1 MSGATQFGVIL
12 LVVGLAGVA
21 AVLSNRLSARL
32 RVPAPAFFL
41 VAAVIAAQLWPSA
54 TSLPGA
60 TVERVVTLALAVI
73 LFDGGMHI
81 GRRRFRTAAAA
92 IVWTGIAGTLVTAAG
107 TAVAARYLAG
117 MSWHL
122 ALLVGTAVAAT
133 DPAVVFSVFGRREI
147 AGRTGVLLE
156 GESGA
161 NDPVGIALLS
171 ALLAAHGDAASVA
184 WHVLTEFAAQM
195 AVGVAVGVAGGLALL
210 AFMRRVPLPS
220 EGLYSPRV
228 LASALVIFGLATV
241 AHGSGF
247 LAVLV
252 AGILIGDEPA
262 PYKREIE
269 RFHSSLASLAE
280 IVAFVMLGLTMRLS
294 QLASASAWADG
305 LILAALLAFVIRPVL
320 GGLVSLPVKLTV
332 PERVFFLWTGLKG
345 AVPILLGMAIS
356 ESGTPGADRAYQVI
370 FVIVCFSV
378 TVQGGLVPALAHRLR
393 IPLRSIEP
401 EPWSLGVRFS
411 EEPEGMQRFHV
422 AAGAPADGSLVS
434 DLPCGENAW
443 LSLVVRDGTLLTV
456 AADTVLQ
463 AGDDVL
469 VLADPD
475 EAAALERCFT
485 GPGPGDPRGLPGGP
499 PRVTRPGTPG
509 LRVMTGTESPAR
521 ASPGQSH
528 RPAPVRGRV
537 TGPRPSGTRS
547 PARARARQGDRPAP
561 RAANTM
567 APFAIVLA
575 APRGVRGVAPPGDNC
590 AGEGT

>member
-1 MSGATQFGVIL
+1 MSGETQFGLIV
-12 LVVGLAGVA
+12 LVVGLAAAA

-54 TSLPGA
+54 GELPTL
-60 TVERVVTLALAVI
+60 TVERVVTLALAII

-81 GRRRFRTAAAA
+81 GRRRFRTAATA
-92 IVWTGIAGTLVTAAG
+92 IVWIGIAGTLVTAAG
-107 TAVAARYLAG
+107 TAVAARYVAG

-171 ALLAAHGDAASVA
+171 ALLAAHGGAASVV
-184 WHVLTEFAAQM
+184 WHVIGEFALQM
-195 AVGVAVGVAGGLALL
+195 TVGVAVGVGGGIALL

-228 LASALVIFGLATV
+228 LACVLAIFGAATLAQ
-241 AHGSGF
+241 GSGF

-252 AGILIGDEPA
+252 AGIIIGDEPA

-294 QLASASAWADG
+294 QLASASAWAKG
-305 LILAALLAFVIRPVL
+305 LALAALLAFVIRPVL
-320 GGLVSLPVKLTV
+320 GGLVTLPIRMTLR
-332 PERVFFLWTGLKG
+332 ERVFFLWTGLKG
-345 AVPILLGMAIS
+345 AVPILLGLAILD
-356 ESGTPGADRAYQVI
+356 SGTAGAAGAYQVI
-370 FVIVCFSV
+370 FVIVGFSV

-393 IPLRSIEP
+393 IPLRTIEP

-411 EEPEGMQRFHV
+411 EEPEGLHRYHV
-422 AAGAPADGSLVS
+422 ADGSAADGMS
-434 DLPCGENAW
+434 IADLPCGENAW
-443 LSLVVRDGTLLTV
+443 VSLIVRDGTLLTAV
-456 AADTVLQ
+456 TSDTALR

-469 VLADPD
+469 LLADPD
-475 EAAALERCFT
+475 ESDALDSCF
-485 GPGPGDPRGLPGGP
+485 
-499 PRVTRPGTPG
+499 
-509 LRVMTGTESPAR
+509 SP
-521 ASPGQSH
+521 
-528 RPAPVRGRV
+528 PAPSKP
-537 TGPRPSGTRS
+537 T
-547 PARARARQGDRPAP
+547 
-561 RAANTM
+561 
-567 APFAIVLA
+567 
-575 APRGVRGVAPPGDNC
+575 
-590 AGEGT
+590 

>member
-1 MSGATQFGVIL
+1 MSGTTQFGLIVLVI
-12 LVVGLAGVA
+12 GLAGTA

-41 VAAVIAAQLWPSA
+41 VAAVIAAQLFPSA
-54 TSLPGA
+54 TALPVT
-60 TVERVVTLALAVI
+60 TVQRVVTLALAVI

-107 TAVAARYLAG
+107 TAVAARYVAG
-117 MSWHL
+117 MNWHL

-171 ALLAAHGDAASVA
+171 ALLAAHGGTGSVI
-184 WHVLTEFAAQM
+184 WHVVTEFLLQM
-195 AVGVAVGVAGGLALL
+195 AVGVAAGVAGGLMLL

-228 LASALVIFGLATV
+228 LAGVLAIFGLATV
-241 AHGSGF
+241 AQGSGF

-294 QLASASAWADG
+294 QLASASTWADG
-305 LILAALLAFVIRPVL
+305 LALAALLAFVIRPVL
-320 GGLVSLPVKLTV
+320 GGLVSLPVRLSV
-332 PERVFFLWTGLKG
+332 RERVFFLWTGLKG
-345 AVPILLGMAIS
+345 AVPILLGMAIVA
-356 ESGTPGADRAYQVI
+356 SGTPGAQRAYQVI
-370 FVIVCFSV
+370 FVIVGFSV
-378 TVQGGLVPALAHRLR
+378 TVQGGFVPTLARRLR

-411 EEPEGMQRFHV
+411 EEPEGLHRYHV
-422 AAGAPADGSLVS
+422 APGTAADGSRVS
-434 DLPCGENAW
+434 DLPCGEDAW
-443 LSLVVRDGTLLTV
+443 LSLVVRDGTLVTV
-456 AADTVLQ
+456 TDDTVLQ

-469 VLADPD
+469 ILADPD
-475 EAAALERCFT
+475 ETPALERCFT
-485 GPGPGDPRGLPGGP
+485 APLAAEGRP
-499 PRVTRPGTPG
+499 PR
-509 LRVMTGTESPAR
+509 ESG
-521 ASPGQSH
+521 S
-528 RPAPVRGRV
+528 
-537 TGPRPSGTRS
+537 GP
-547 PARARARQGDRPAP
+547 
-561 RAANTM
+561 
-567 APFAIVLA
+567 
-575 APRGVRGVAPPGDNC
+575 
-590 AGEGT
+590 

>member
-1 MSGATQFGVIL
+1 VTKFGLIVLVI
-12 LVVGLAGVA
+12 GLAGTA

-41 VAAVIAAQLWPSA
+41 VAAVIAAQLWPTA
-54 TSLPGA
+54 TALPGV
-60 TVERVVTLALAVI
+60 TGERVVTLALAII

-107 TAVAARYLAG
+107 TAVAARYVAG

-171 ALLAAHGDAASVA
+171 ALLAAHGGAASVA
-184 WHVLTEFAAQM
+184 LHVVAEFALQM
-195 AVGVAVGVAGGLALL
+195 TVGVAVGVGGGLALL

-228 LASALVIFGLATV
+228 LAGVLTIFGAATV
-241 AHGSGF
+241 AQGSGF

-252 AGILIGDEPA
+252 AGIIIGDEPA
-262 PYKREIE
+262 PYKREIQ

-294 QLASASAWADG
+294 ELASESAWADG
-305 LILAALLAFVIRPVL
+305 LALAALLAFVIRPVL
-320 GGLVSLPVKLTV
+320 VGLVSLPVRLTV

-345 AVPILLGMAIS
+345 AVPILLGMAIV
-356 ESGTPGADRAYQVI
+356 ESGTPGAARAYQVI
-370 FVIVCFSV
+370 FVIVGFSV
-378 TVQGGLVPALAHRLR
+378 TVQGGLVPTLAHRLR

-411 EEPEGMQRFHV
+411 EEPEGLHRYHV
-422 AAGAPADGSLVS
+422 AQGSAADGSDIAS
-434 DLPCGENAW
+434 LPCGENAW
-443 LSLVVRDGTLLTV
+443 VSLVIRDGTLLPV
-456 AADTVLQ
+456 AGATILRQD
-463 AGDDVL
+463 DDVL
-469 VLADPD
+469 LLADPGETD
-475 EAAALERCFT
+475 ALERYFT
-485 GPGPGDPRGLPGGP
+485 APVPGP
-499 PRVTRPGTPG
+499 VTRDPG
-509 LRVMTGTESPAR
+509 
-521 ASPGQSH
+521 
-528 RPAPVRGRV
+528 AP
-537 TGPRPSGTRS
+537 
-547 PARARARQGDRPAP
+547 D
-561 RAANTM
+561 
-567 APFAIVLA
+567 
-575 APRGVRGVAPPGDNC
+575 PPVSF
-590 AGEGT
+590 T

>member
-1 MSGATQFGVIL
+1 MSGQSQFGLIVLVI
-12 LVVGLAGVA
+12 GLAGSA

-54 TSLPGA
+54 TTLA
-60 TVERVVTLALAVI
+60 VQTVERVVTLALAII

-81 GRRRFRTAAAA
+81 GRRRFRTAAGA
-92 IVWTGIAGTLVTAAG
+92 IIWTGIAGTLVTAAG
-107 TAVAARYLAG
+107 TAVAARYVAG

-161 NDPVGIALLS
+161 NDPVTIALLS
-171 ALLAAHGDAASVA
+171 ALLAAHGGVGSVV
-184 WHVLTEFAAQM
+184 WHVIAEFALQM

-228 LASALVIFGLATV
+228 LAGALAIFGAAT
-241 AHGSGF
+241 AAQGSGF

-252 AGILIGDEPA
+252 AGIIIGDEPA

-294 QLASASAWADG
+294 QLASASAWAAG
-305 LILAALLAFVIRPVL
+305 LALAALLAFVIRPVL
-320 GGLVSLPVKLTV
+320 GGLVTLPVRLTV

-345 AVPILLGMAIS
+345 AVPILLGMAIVN
-356 ESGTPGADRAYQVI
+356 SGTPGAARAYQVI
-370 FVIVCFSV
+370 FVIVGFSV
-378 TVQGGLVPALAHRLR
+378 TVQGGLVPTLAHRLR
-393 IPLRSIEP
+393 IPLRTVEP

-411 EEPEGMQRFHV
+411 EEPEGLHRYHV
-422 AAGAPADGSLVS
+422 ADGAAADGAPVS
-434 DLPCGENAW
+434 ELPCGENAW
-443 LSLVVRDGTLLTV
+443 LSLVVRDGSLLTV
-456 AADTVLQ
+456 TGDTTLRG
-463 AGDDVL
+463 GDDVL
-469 VLADPD
+469 LLADPD
-475 EAAALERCFT
+475 ETAPLERYFT
-485 GPGPGDPRGLPGGP
+485 TPVAKGKPRTP
-499 PRVTRPGTPG
+499 PENP
-509 LRVMTGTESPAR
+509 
-521 ASPGQSH
+521 
-528 RPAPVRGRV
+528 
-537 TGPRPSGTRS
+537 
-547 PARARARQGDRPAP
+547 
-561 RAANTM
+561 
-567 APFAIVLA
+567 
-575 APRGVRGVAPPGDNC
+575 
-590 AGEGT
+590 

>member
-1 MSGATQFGVIL
+1 MSGETQFGLIV
-12 LVVGLAGVA
+12 LVVGVAGLA

-41 VAAVIAAQLWPSA
+41 IAAVIVAQLWPA
-54 TSLPGA
+54 AARLPS
-60 TVERVVTLALAVI
+60 VEIERVVTLALAVI

-81 GRRRFRTAAAA
+81 GRRRFRTAAGA

-107 TAVAARYLAG
+107 TAVAARFVAG
-117 MSWHL
+117 MGWHL

-171 ALLAAHGDAASVA
+171 ALLAAHGGAGAIA
-184 WHVLTEFAAQM
+184 WHVITEFLLQM
-195 AVGVAVGVAGGLALL
+195 AVGVAVGTAGGLALL

-228 LASALVIFGLATV
+228 LAGVLAIFGLATV
-241 AHGSGF
+241 AQGSGF

-262 PYKREIE
+262 PYKREIA

-280 IVAFVMLGLTMRLS
+280 IVAFTLLGLTMRLS
-294 QLASASAWADG
+294 QLASASAWAEG
-305 LILAALLAFVIRPVL
+305 LALAALLAFVIRPVL
-320 GGLVSLPVKLTV
+320 GGLVTLPVRLTR
-332 PERVFFLWTGLKG
+332 PERIFFLWTGLKG
-345 AVPILLGMAIS
+345 AVPILLGMEILD
-356 ESGTPGADRAYQVI
+356 SGTTGATLAYQVI
-370 FVIVCFSV
+370 FVIVGFSV

-411 EEPEGMQRFHV
+411 EEPEGLHRYHV
-422 AAGAPADGSLVS
+422 GAGAAADGRPVS
-434 DLPCGENAW
+434 DLPGGADTW
-443 LSLVVRDGTLLTV
+443 LSLVIRDGSLLTV
-456 AADTVLQ
+456 SDDTVLA
-463 AGDDVL
+463 AGDDIL

-475 EAAALERCFT
+475 EAPALERYFT
-485 GPGPGDPRGLPGGP
+485 GAGSDR
-499 PRVTRPGTPG
+499 
-509 LRVMTGTESPAR
+509 R
-521 ASPGQSH
+521 AE
-528 RPAPVRGRV
+528 
-537 TGPRPSGTRS
+537 TD
-547 PARARARQGDRPAP
+547 QG
-561 RAANTM
+561 
-567 APFAIVLA
+567 
-575 APRGVRGVAPPGDNC
+575 